1 MSRPVIITCA
11 LTGGAEL
18 SGKNTAVPVTP
29 RELAESAIE
38 AARAGAAIA
47 HIHVRDPQTRRA
59 SMKLELYREVVDRIR
74 QSGVDMLINLT
85 TGAGASFIPGGAEPL
100 IPDARSSLSHPDTRV
115 AHVLALKPDVC
126 SLDVGS
132 MNFGEVVFVNTPAHL
147 RHMARAIL
155 NNDTKPELEVFEL
168 GHIRLARHL
177 IDSGLIASPPLFQ
190 ICLGIPWGAPA
201 TPETMLAMRDHLPNG
216 AIWAAFGIGAAQF
229 PMVAQA
235 VLLGGHVRVG
245 FEDNLYLAR
254 GVPAPNNAALVEK
267 AVRIVQE
274 LGEHAATPGEARH
287 LLRLPSF
294 GVEISTVISGET
306 I

>member
-11 LTGGAEL
+11 LTGGTEL

-29 RELAESAIE
+29 REIADSAIE

-47 HIHVRDPQTRRA
+47 HIHVRNPETGRA

-85 TGAGASFIPGGAEPL
+85 TGAGASFIPGAEEPR
-100 IPDARSSLSHPDTRV
+100 IPGARSSLTHPGTRV

-147 RHMARAIL
+147 RRMAREIL
-155 NNDTKPELEVFEL
+155 DNGTKPELEVFEL

-201 TPETMLAMRDHLPNG
+201 TSETMSAMRNHLPDG

-254 GVPAPNNAALVEK
+254 GVPAPSNAALVEK

-274 LGEHAATPGEARH
+274 LGDHPATPDEARNV
-287 LLRLPSF
+287 LRAQS
-294 GVEISTVISGET
+294 VETASVL
-306 I
+306 